1 MTYAYVTNNGANT
14 VSKIDLSTF
23 TTVGSALAVGTNPY
37 GIAIDPTGTY
47 AYVTNEGANTV
58 SKIDLSTFTTVG
70 SALAVGANPLGIA
83 IAPTPKTNS
92 NFFIFMGA

>member
-1 MTYAYVTNNGANT
+1 MTYAYVTNEGANT

-23 TTVGSALAVGTNPY
+23 TTVGSALAVGTNPL
-37 GIAIDPTGTY
+37 GIAIDATNTY
-47 AYVTNEGANTV
+47 AYVTNISASTV
-58 SKIDLSTFTTVG
+58 SKINLSTFTTVG

>member
-1 MTYAYVTNNGANT
+1 MTYAYVTNYGANT

-23 TTVGSALAVGTNPY
+23 TTVGSALAVGTGPF
-37 GIAIDPTGTY
+37 GIAIDATNTY
-47 AYVTNEGANTV
+47 AYVTNYSANTV

-70 SALAVGANPLGIA
+70 SALAVGTSPYGIA
-83 IAPTPKTNS
+83 IAPTPKTNP

>member
-1 MTYAYVTNNGANT
+1 MTYAYVADGGAST

-23 TTVGSALAVGTNPY
+23 TTVGSALAVGTNP
-37 GIAIDPTGTY
+37 
-47 AYVTNEGANTV
+47 V
-58 SKIDLSTFTTVG
+58 
-70 SALAVGANPLGIA
+70 GIA